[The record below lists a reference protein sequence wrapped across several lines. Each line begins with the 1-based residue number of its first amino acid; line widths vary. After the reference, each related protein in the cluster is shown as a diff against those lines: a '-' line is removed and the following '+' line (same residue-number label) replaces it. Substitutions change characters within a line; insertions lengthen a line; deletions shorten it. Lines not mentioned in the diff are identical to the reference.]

1 MDLVSNQPVVGNTQV
16 INLETVQVS
25 RIFKD
30 FWDTFGTT
38 YNSLMREGNNL
49 VYFTGSTMFEYAPD
63 LYLYIYTYLIS
74 RE

>member
-30 FWDTFGTT
+30 VWDNFGTT

-49 VYFTGSTMFEYAPD
+49 VYFTLPQCSNTRET
-63 LYLYIYTYLIS
+63 YTYIFILI
-74 RE
+74 